1 MDRGPSSEKEPQK
14 GPAWASAR
22 QFQTNGPVQARR
34 QTHAAESRWADR
46 IGALYAGS
54 IDCAMVSA
62 DSVNDSRPFWEFRS
76 DTRYAWILGFVQK
89 LRLARSEDY
98 FGATSAAR
106 SEGMKGED
114 AELRGG
120 LGNDDK
126 VVKAIDVRRIS
137 QSVRR

>member
-1 MDRGPSSEKEPQK
+1 
-14 GPAWASAR
+14 
-22 QFQTNGPVQARR
+22 
-34 QTHAAESRWADR
+34 
-46 IGALYAGS
+46 
-54 IDCAMVSA
+54 MVSA
-62 DSVNDSRPFWEFRS
+62 DSVNDSRPFCS